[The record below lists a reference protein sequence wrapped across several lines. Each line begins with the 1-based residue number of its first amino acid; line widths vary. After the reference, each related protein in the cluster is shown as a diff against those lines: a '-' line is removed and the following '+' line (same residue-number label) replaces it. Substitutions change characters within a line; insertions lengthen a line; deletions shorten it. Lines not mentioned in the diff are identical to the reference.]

1 MHTAAGAEG
10 GEAEGSE
17 AEGDDG
23 PQGATA
29 GSKATMTPREKLAMK
44 KARMKALFDST
55 YDELAGRE
63 TGKQHQVD
71 IDRAAVEEQR
81 RQNLAEFEAEDVG
94 ERVSYEGYRA
104 GMYVRV
110 ELREVPCE
118 LVDRFDPHYPLVLGG
133 LLPMEESLAF
143 LQLRFKKHRWHN
155 KILKTK
161 DPIILSMGWRR
172 FQTLPLYAMQDH
184 NMRNRMLKYTP
195 EHMHCIA
202 SIYGPVTPP
211 NTGCL
216 AILSV
221 TDRRAVRLAV
231 HPACAAHGVLLHT
244 HCAHVA

>member
-1 MHTAAGAEG
+1 
-10 GEAEGSE
+10 
-17 AEGDDG
+17 
-23 PQGATA
+23 
-29 GSKATMTPREKLAMK
+29 
-44 KARMKALFDST
+44 
-55 YDELAGRE
+55 
-63 TGKQHQVD
+63 
-71 IDRAAVEEQR
+71 
-81 RQNLAEFEAEDVG
+81 
-94 ERVSYEGYRA
+94 
-104 GMYVRV
+104 MYVRV

-143 LQLRFKKHRWHN
+143 LQLRFKKHRWHP

-221 TDRRAVRLAV
+221 TDRSTVRAQQTCADITAAVRRCAQGSARVTAVVSVLSHTGILLQTETKALA
-231 HPACAAHGVLLHT
+231 
-244 HCAHVA
+244 